1 MTVEVTDRRRNS
13 DPDCL
18 SGFGFANGTWWTII
32 FLPGMEKLPQV
43 EQRRTTD
50 PWVVSPRT
58 AQRMADIVEKWTP
71 PETWATDNADMR
83 SRIHADLVHFLRH
96 CNGFRTY

>member
-50 PWVVSPRT
+50 PWVVSPLT

-71 PETWATDNADMR
+71 PETWASSDAALRNL
-83 SRIHADLVHFLRH
+83 IHGALVDFLRN

>member
-71 PETWATDNADMR
+71 PETWASPDEMLR
-83 SRIHADLVHFLRH
+83 GRIHGDLVHFLRY
-96 CNGFRTY
+96 CNGFRTF

>member
-71 PETWATDNADMR
+71 PETWASSDAALRNL
-83 SRIHADLVHFLRH
+83 IHGALVDFLRN